1 VHNKQPISSIVMF
14 HGTELCRLTAV
25 HVPVAIDFHIATA
38 CCPSTKY
45 DQKEEGMDGTHDQE
59 RASYSLC
66 LAGGLGTASHP
77 VQSCRSSFSAGD
89 GGSIVHCW

>member
-1 VHNKQPISSIVMF
+1 MF

-25 HVPVAIDFHIATA
+25 YVPVAIHFHVATA

-59 RASYSLC
+59 RAS
-66 LAGGLGTASHP
+66 
-77 VQSCRSSFSAGD
+77 
-89 GGSIVHCW
+89 

>member
-1 VHNKQPISSIVMF
+1 MF

-25 HVPVAIDFHIATA
+25 YVPVAIHFHVATA

-66 LAGGLGTASHP
+66 LGAWAPPAIQCKAAEAPLALVMVTPLSTAGSNP
-77 VQSCRSSFSAGD
+77 V
-89 GGSIVHCW
+89 V